1 MAESILFLTGHLA
14 RRRLEAV
21 LAATKAGFDWKVLD
35 IGVKVAALMTEDI
48 IARRLPRPVAA
59 DKVMLPGRCRADL
72 DRLGER
78 FGVPFLR
85 GPDELKD
92 IPVYFGRARKASDL
106 SKYDINIFA
115 EIVDASA
122 LTVPAILERA
132 RGYAKAGADVI
143 DLGCL
148 PDTPFP
154 HLEEAVATLKKKGFK
169 VSVDSA
175 DPDELRRGGKA
186 GADFLLSLNESTLA
200 IADEV
205 ASVPVLVPKEH
216 GDMASLTRAMDALD
230 AKGRSY
236 LVDPVLD
243 PINFGFMQSLERYAK
258 MRRERPD
265 AEMLMGTGNLT
276 ELTDADTSG
285 ITAVLLGIASELHI
299 KNVLIVQVSAHTR
312 RTVEEHDLA
321 RRIMYASRA
330 EGDLPKDY
338 ADGLLTVHARRPFP
352 QTPEEIAAAAREV
365 RDKNFRIEI
374 AADGIHIYNRDFHH
388 VAQDAL
394 SLFPKLGLD
403 IAKDGAHAFYLG
415 TELAKAETAFRLAK
429 RYAQDEPLDW
439 GVAADAPAEDKTALK
454 APGHTLA
461 AKRKRGAT

>member
-14 RRRLEAV
+14 RARLESV
-21 LAATKAGFDWKVLD
+21 LEAMKASFDWKVLD

-48 IARRLPRPVAA
+48 ITRRLPKTVAA
-59 DKVMLPGRCRADL
+59 DKIMLPGRCRADL
-72 DRLGER
+72 SRLSER
-78 FGVPFLR
+78 FGIPFLR

-92 IPVYFGRARKASDL
+92 IPLYFGRARKASDI
-106 SKYDINIFA
+106 SKYDIQIFA

-122 LTVPAILERA
+122 LSVEAILTRA
-132 RGYAKAGADVI
+132 KDHGQAGANVI

-154 HLEEAVATLKKKGFK
+154 HLEDAIAALKARGYKT
-169 VSVDSA
+169 SVDSA

-186 GADFLLSLNESTLA
+186 GADFLLSLNEATLS

-205 ASVPVLVPKEH
+205 ASTPVLIPSDH
-216 GDMASLTRAMDALD
+216 GDLASLYRAMDALD
-230 AKGRSY
+230 AKKRRY

-243 PINFGFMQSLERYAK
+243 PINFGFMQSLERYAQV
-258 MRRERPD
+258 RRERPD

-276 ELTDADTSG
+276 ELTDADTTG
-285 ITAVLLGIASELHI
+285 ITAMLLGIASELHI
-299 KNVLIVQVSAHTR
+299 RNVLVVQVSPHTR

-321 RRIMYASRA
+321 RRIMYASRTDR
-330 EGDLPKDY
+330 DLPKDY

-352 QTPEEIAAAAREV
+352 QTPDEVAAAAGEV

-374 AADGIHIYNRDFHH
+374 AEDGIHIYNRDGHH

-394 SLFPKLGLD
+394 SLFPKLG
-403 IAKDGAHAFYLG
+403 IENDGAHAFYLG
-415 TELAKAETAFRLAK
+415 TELAKAEIAFKLGK

-439 GVAADAPAEDKTALK
+439 GVAADASEDDKTKLK
-454 APGHTLA
+454 AAGHTLV
-461 AKRKRGAT
+461 AKKRQDAS